1 MAFPCLAFKMELL
14 LLLFGP
20 VTTLLVAAELLARLN
35 RFLSKPGL
43 SRHAVGRSRL
53 GML

>member
-20 VTTLLVAAELLARLN
+20 VGTLLVTAELLAWMN
-35 RFLSKPGL
+35 RCPSKPGL
-43 SRHAVGRSRL
+43 SRHAIARSRPRVL
-53 GML
+53 